1 MARNETTFNFLKRP
15 DRRYKG
21 TDDNRR
27 LGTATGLMHG
37 PEADF
42 DTGELLPLPDAYK
55 IESMENLM
63 SGGLEASM
71 PDVSKGVES
80 MLLSKGGPNSPRLG
94 IGGLL
99 TRDEVCR
106 LGQQRRHELLLDR
119 ERKKRGEIIIR
130 LADIKVIFL
139 SLALI

>member
-1 MARNETTFNFLKRP
+1 M
-15 DRRYKG
+15 G
-21 TDDNRR
+21 
-27 LGTATGLMHG
+27 GTGLPHRL
-37 PEADF
+37 ETDF

-55 IESMENLM
+55 IESVGNLRT
-63 SGGLEASM
+63 GGLETSM
-71 PDVSKGVES
+71 PDVSKGVEG
-80 MLLSKGGPNSPRLG
+80 MLLSKCGPGSSRLG

-130 LADIKVIFL
+130 LADIKVIRSSRL
-139 SLALI
+139 IATSLCSLLLVGKAFSGPHCKLTSKSQ